1 MKLLAV
7 SVKQCHLAAVLQ
19 TMAWNLLILRFTNY
33 EFYFFFRTGIPTGGK
48 TGRRGSRPFLSPD
61 ALPAASLVAALQTH
75 RDSLSPDSAA
85 EEAASGAVRRGR
97 RDSRPHL
104 SPDGEGGGFLNT
116 DGSSPSGR
124 RMRRQ
129 STTTNDDVYK

>member
-1 MKLLAV
+1 
-7 SVKQCHLAAVLQ
+7 
-19 TMAWNLLILRFTNY
+19 
-33 EFYFFFRTGIPTGGK
+33 
-48 TGRRGSRPFLSPD
+48 
-61 ALPAASLVAALQTH
+61 LQTH

-85 EEAASGAVRRGR
+85 EEAATGAVRRGR

-104 SPDGEGGGFLNT
+104 SPDSDGGGLLNA
-116 DGSSPSGR
+116 DGTSPSGR